1 MGLNVKFNLTCR
13 LEYLVGGATV
23 AVGWSG
29 YLVTFHNSI
38 NELLGI
44 QYKFDARFVS
54 APIIWLEK
62 EEKYPWNSTLSAVNA
77 GFYNNLVINPGIL
90 KTLNLN
96 SWPINKCNY

>member
-1 MGLNVKFNLTCR
+1 MGLDVKLILTFR

-44 QYKFDARFVS
+44 QYKFDSRFVS
-54 APIIWLEK
+54 APIIWLETG
-62 EEKYPWNSTLSAVNA
+62 EKYPWNSTLTAESA
-77 GFYNNLVINPGIL
+77 GFYNHLVINPGIL
-90 KTLNLN
+90 KN
-96 SWPINKCNY
+96 